1 MTGLLAALPDQQ
13 LSLSA
18 LAEWVRGLPVSSLAP
33 VGVLFV
39 AGLLLACFG
48 QRLLKPVLV
57 LASMFFG
64 VVLLARLGPT
74 LSASIPPLA
83 WSAIG
88 AVGGIIV
95 AVLSYR
101 LLLGIAMGLV
111 GATVAILLALTAVQL
126 GLIDVTSTPP
136 PLHGEADGE
145 RDPIVVTL
153 AAFERGAVAH
163 VPVALAALERQAEG
177 EGVPSDETRGA
188 VAKELDA
195 LSPGLGG
202 RFLAWLDQLNGFLGT
217 AGQWLG
223 ERWNEMPPPM
233 RTLVTASAAT
243 GGFLGL
249 ALGVGCPVWAGT
261 MLTSLFGSLLV
272 LLCGAPLVSR
282 VGDPNWLPSM
292 KPLGWLALWMA
303 LATSAAIFQS
313 LTRPTKAKAK
323 AKGAAQPADDAEG

>member
-111 GATVAILLALTAVQL
+111 GATVAILLALTAVAFL
-126 GLIDVTSTPP
+126 GSTPIGGPIATLRATLTGSHHP
-136 PLHGEADGE
+136 PGAFKARFNSSGISGKLQLLLASTQCVNRPGPAAGDWILNS
-145 RDPIVVTL
+145 PI
-153 AAFERGAVAH
+153 
-163 VPVALAALERQAEG
+163 
-177 EGVPSDETRGA
+177 
-188 VAKELDA
+188 
-195 LSPGLGG
+195 
-202 RFLAWLDQLNGFLGT
+202 GT
-217 AGQWLG
+217 
-223 ERWNEMPPPM
+223 
-233 RTLVTASAAT
+233 
-243 GGFLGL
+243 
-249 ALGVGCPVWAGT
+249 
-261 MLTSLFGSLLV
+261 GSN
-272 LLCGAPLVSR
+272 R
-282 VGDPNWLPSM
+282 R
-292 KPLGWLALWMA
+292 
-303 LATSAAIFQS
+303 IQH
-313 LTRPTKAKAK
+313 RKAKVT
-323 AKGAAQPADDAEG
+323 GDRGC